1 MADVKWKATWTTN
14 FSFLKLK
21 MGAFKAMNEFRDD
34 LGESSVNSTKKA
46 IDDGLRALR
55 PATLEA
61 RKRGVYWGKET
72 VAPTSDTTPLKYT
85 GRLYKSIKWNKT
97 QSALEMN
104 HYGRHQ
110 DAGFTAGGVTIKKRP
125 FIKQLSA
132 RTAKGREMRKR
143 FFAKLNKSMK
153 TSIKGI

>member
-1 MADVKWKATWTTN
+1 MANIKWSAKWTTN

-34 LGESSVNSTKKA
+34 LGESSVHETKKA
-46 IDDGLRALR
+46 IDSGLRPLR
-55 PATLEA
+55 PATIDA
-61 RKRGVYWGKET
+61 RKRGVYWGKKT
-72 VAPTSDTTPLKYT
+72 VTPTSNTTPLKYT
-85 GRLYKSIKWNKT
+85 GDLYKSIKWDKT
-97 QSALEMN
+97 RSALEMN

-132 RTAKGREMRKR
+132 KTAKGREMRKR
-143 FFAKLNKSMK
+143 FFAKLNKSMRK
-153 TSIKGI
+153 RGK